1 LEVVEMTLDENHPP
15 VHISIFGSLRIF
27 MDEQGAPYTLEKEIE
42 PEGMAAYD
50 IARDL
55 NIPPDKIEAV
65 FCNGRIRNIYDTVL
79 PGDRVAFFPH
89 GTPGPYR
96 FFLGMIRENRK
107 RAQREKGIAETGG
120 ASESGKTDQDR

>member
-1 LEVVEMTLDENHPP
+1 MTLDGSQPP
-15 VHISIFGSLRIF
+15 IQISIFGALRTY
-27 MDEQGAPYTLEKEIE
+27 MDQQGAPYTLEKEVE
-42 PEGMAAYD
+42 PEGRAAYD

-65 FCNGRIRNIYDTVL
+65 FCNGRIRNIYDTVF
-79 PGDRVAFFPH
+79 PGDRVAFFHH

-96 FFLGMIRENRK
+96 LFLGMVRENIK
-107 RAQREKGIAETGG
+107 REQREKGITNTGE